1 MDGQPMD
8 HLFGS
13 FDSFDTDTGKD
24 AKGFYA
30 RALGREVT
38 GRPNLEQALNDLNE
52 ILYDAI
58 SKGEILP
65 DMD

>member
-8 HLFGS
+8 HLEGHFTG
-13 FDSFDTDTGKD
+13 FETETGKD
-24 AKGFYA
+24 ERGYFA

-38 GRPNLEQALNDLNE
+38 GRPNLEQSLNDLNQ

-58 SKGEILP
+58 SRGEILP
-65 DMD
+65 DMG